1 MTRFQIY
8 LDPQLIETL
17 NYLSAQK
24 HVSRSHVIRDLL
36 QKSTKIHQNKLV
48 QIKKGQKIDKK
59 YNPLLK
65 MSGFAKD
72 LPRDLSQRVDE
83 IYHLD

>member
-8 LDPQLIETL
+8 LDSHLIETL
-17 NYLSAQK
+17 DYLSAQK
-24 HVSRSHVIRDLL
+24 RVSRSRVIRDLL
-36 QKSTKIHQNKLV
+36 HKSTKIYQKKLTH
-48 QIKKGQKIDKK
+48 IKKGQKIDKK
-59 YNPLLK
+59 YQPLLK
-65 MSGFAKD
+65 MSGFAKG